1 MADIRPCTQGPNHLQ
16 MVYEALYQDIYGV
29 KTQTLVAKGPGTL
42 MAVPEKNKQK
52 EREDEN

>member
-29 KTQTLVAKGPGTL
+29 KTQTLRAKGPGTL